1 MFYIQIHF
9 TEDIN
14 NPSNTSV
21 KQSYSEA
28 VKYFEDL
35 KELDESHESNNISVI
50 ENSSVDNVCMKL
62 CTF

>member
-9 TEDIN
+9 TEDTN

-35 KELDESHESNNISVI
+35 KKLDESNESNNISII
-50 ENSSVDNVCMKL
+50 ENLSVDSVCIKL